1 MKNDTKNINDKSYWI
16 KLFTFLPPTLYLN
29 AFDLGFVKTGC
40 LRDTYI
46 FIREGVME
54 SSCISL
60 SLSLMAVRLFV
71 CPPPLY
77 DLQKMK

>member
-1 MKNDTKNINDKSYWI
+1 MKNDKKNINDKSYWI

-29 AFDLGFVKTGC
+29 AFDLGFVNTGC

-54 SSCISL
+54 SSCL
-60 SLSLMAVRLFV
+60 SLSLLWPSVRLFA
-71 CPPPLY
+71 PPPLY